1 MREINFRALW
11 TDGYCEPKWVY
22 GYLTERDGNIL
33 IDPGGEEDAFII
45 ITKHENSVGQYT
57 GLKDKNGKE
66 IFEGDIVAFE
76 DSDGGYE
83 YPDAVVNTGIV
94 EYGELRFYFTNR
106 IAAEMDDFYIK
117 DGRCDDVEVIGNIHE
132 NPELLGVQE

>member
-66 IFEGDIVAFE
+66 VYEGDIVNCSMGCPHEVYFE
-76 DSDGGYE
+76 D
-83 YPDAVVNTGIV
+83 
-94 EYGELRFYFTNR
+94 EYGGTYVGGMPAFYLKGLLTGYAWTGSEE
-106 IAAEMDDFYIK
+106 I
-117 DGRCDDVEVIGNIHE
+117 IGNIYD
-132 NPELLGVQE
+132 NPEMLEV

>member
-1 MREINFRALW
+1 MREIKFRALW

-22 GYLTERDGNIL
+22 GYLTERDRNIL

-66 IFEGDIVAFE
+66 IYEWDVVRFTRNVGPIYKPTIA
-76 DSDGGYE
+76 SDVG
-83 YPDAVVNTGIV
+83 VVKWIGERASFRLCYNTLEQKIHSS
-94 EYGELRFYFTNR
+94 YSSKY
-106 IAAEMDDFYIK
+106 
-117 DGRCDDVEVIGNIHE
+117 EVIGNMR
-132 NPELLGVQE
+132 